1 MLYIPPQL
9 QKPEFRFIRI
19 DMEGPSAR
27 KKPLDIDWQNTN
39 NYILI
44 DKILRDWVMF
54 GNNYGVVCGYGN
66 LAVIDSDD
74 PEIDFIVL
82 NRLPKTFTVMTGSGG
97 KHYYY
102 IIDDLE
108 KKFVLQKLEQSLPHI
123 KNNDNGLNTET
134 HVKHYGEIQWKGS
147 QVVGPNSIHPNGNR
161 YLVVGDYPIATIS
174 NQHIRE
180 IFGDYIRKDEPKREY
195 TGENPHQYID
205 LSKIINLEN
214 FRQKGGECVGK
225 HPIHGSST
233 GGNFSVNIER
243 GLFHCFRCGT
253 GGGAVSLIAMLNG
266 LIKCSDIRI
275 GCITPEIREQVVQI
289 AKIKYNLI
297 IED

>member
-1 MLYIPPQL
+1 MTIVIPEQL
-9 QKPEFRFIRI
+9 KNIAFRFIRI

-39 NYILI
+39 NFEYNGSYLAIHI
-44 DKILRDWVMF
+44 AN
-54 GNNYGVVCGYGN
+54 GNNYGVACGYGN
-66 LAVIDSDD
+66 LAVIDADD
-74 PEIDFIVL
+74 SEIEFLVL
-82 NRLPKTFTVMTGSGG
+82 NRLPKTFTVRTGSGG

-102 IIDDLE
+102 IIPDLE
-108 KKFVLQKLEQSLPHI
+108 KKFVLTKG
-123 KNNDNGLNTET
+123 D
-134 HVKHYGEIQWKGS
+134 KHYGEIQWKNA
-147 QVVGPNSIHPNGNR
+147 QVVGPNSIHPNGNH
-161 YLVVGDYPIATIS
+161 YIVVGDYAIATIS
-174 NQHIRE
+174 NQHIMEVFEKFITPNTPERN
-180 IFGDYIRKDEPKREY
+180 YQ
-195 TGENPHQYID
+195 GENPHQYID
-205 LSKIINLEN
+205 LSKIINLDN
-214 FRQKGGECVGK
+214 FRQKGGEYVGK

-233 GGNFSVNIER
+233 GGNFSINIEK

-266 LIKCSDIRI
+266 LIKCQDARL

>member
-1 MLYIPPQL
+1 MTIVIPEQL
-9 QKPEFRFIRI
+9 KNYAFRFIRI

-39 NYILI
+39 NYAII
-44 DKILRDWVMF
+44 DRTLGDWVMF

-66 LAVIDSDD
+66 LAVIDADD
-74 PEIDFIVL
+74 PEIDFLVL
-82 NRLPKTFTVMTGSGG
+82 NRLPKTFTVRTGSGG

-102 IIDDLE
+102 IIPDLE
-108 KKFVLQKLEQSLPHI
+108 KKFVLTKE
-123 KNNDNGLNTET
+123 D
-134 HVKHYGEIQWKGS
+134 KHYGEIQWKGS
-147 QVVGPNSIHPNGNR
+147 QVVGPNSTHPNGNH
-161 YLVVGDYPIATIS
+161 YMVVGDYAIATIS
-174 NQHIRE
+174 NQHIKEVFEKFITPNTTERT
-180 IFGDYIRKDEPKREY
+180 YQ
-195 TGENPHQYID
+195 GENPHQYID

-214 FRQKGGECVGK
+214 FRQKGGEFVGK

-233 GGNFSVNIER
+233 GGNFSINIEK
-243 GLFHCFRCGT
+243 GLWHCFRCGT
-253 GGGAVSLIAMLNG
+253 GGGAVTLIAMLNG
-266 LIKCSDIRI
+266 FIQCNNARI